1 MADFTPVVTARGLT
15 KSFVGADGER
25 IDALSDL
32 TLSMPPNVIVSLVG
46 VDGAGKTTFMRHI
59 TGLMKAD
66 SGELSV
72 LGINPA
78 TDSQAVQDRIS
89 YMPQA
94 FGLYEDLSVSENL
107 DLYADLHGVP
117 ESKRKER
124 YPELLAMADLA
135 RYLDRRPGNFQAA

>member
-15 KSFVGADGER
+15 KSFVGRMGR
-25 IDALSDL
+25 HIDALSDL

-78 TDSQAVQDRIS
+78 MDSQAVQDRIS
-89 YMPQA
+89 YMPQRSGSTRISQSA
-94 FGLYEDLSVSENL
+94 KTSTSMRISMASLKRSGKSVTRSFSRWRISR
-107 DLYADLHGVP
+107 AT
-117 ESKRKER
+117 ST
-124 YPELLAMADLA
+124 A
-135 RYLDRRPGNFQAA
+135 RPGNFQAA